1 MKEAIAKFVLSK
13 KKVKGKTY
21 FSPRIYI
28 PTKLASDSSF
38 PFKGDEVLVLVKIK
52 GKKLIVQKAS
62 KKALA
67 RHGYGESSVEK

>member
-1 MKEAIAKFVLSK
+1 MKEALAKFVLSK
-13 KKVKGKTY
+13 KNVKGKTY

-28 PTKLASDSSF
+28 PTKLASDSRF
-38 PFKGDEVLVLVKIK
+38 PFRGDEVYVVIKVK

-67 RHGYGESSVEK
+67 KYGVEETAKKG